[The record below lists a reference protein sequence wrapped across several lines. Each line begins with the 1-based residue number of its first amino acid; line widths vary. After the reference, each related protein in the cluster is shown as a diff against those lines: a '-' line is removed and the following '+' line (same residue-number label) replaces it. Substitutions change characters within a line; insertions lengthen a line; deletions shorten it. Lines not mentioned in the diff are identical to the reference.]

1 MQKACVFTV
10 IVCCYLAIRFQ
21 KIIFCTIKEF
31 AKPRKKELALQTFFT
46 ANFFNSDSLAKSHN
60 FFEIV
65 CATTL
70 STESV
75 SNNRNK
81 LRKGKQEIKK
91 ELDELVINE
100 DQHENKNLEEKAS
113 KVGQSEDAVAVI
125 KEFQKIIKSKK
136 KNIIW

>member
-1 MQKACVFTV
+1 M
-10 IVCCYLAIRFQ
+10 
-21 KIIFCTIKEF
+21 
-31 AKPRKKELALQTFFT
+31 
-46 ANFFNSDSLAKSHN
+46 AKSHY

-136 KNIIW
+136 KNIIWSV

>member
-1 MQKACVFTV
+1 M
-10 IVCCYLAIRFQ
+10 
-21 KIIFCTIKEF
+21 
-31 AKPRKKELALQTFFT
+31 
-46 ANFFNSDSLAKSHN
+46 AKSHN

-65 CATTL
+65 CITTL